1 MPVSSSPPRPP
12 PHRLELVIDFINT
25 LDMEEGTDELA
36 SVDGLARWLEA
47 HELLRGRDAGA
58 EVGEVDRRRAIGLR
72 EALRSLGAGHGG
84 GLADPQAAGE
94 LEHVAE
100 RGQLSVRFGEDGS
113 ATFEPRESGFAGAL
127 AKLLVPIAEAS
138 RDGTWQRVKVCRSG
152 DCQWA
157 FYDHS
162 RNRSGVWCDM
172 AVCGNRTKVRAYRRR
187 GAVDSDQIRTS
198 A

>member
-1 MPVSSSPPRPP
+1 M
-12 PHRLELVIDFINT
+12 IDFINT
-25 LDMEEGTDELA
+25 LDMEEGTDELG
-36 SVDGLARWLEA
+36 SVDELARWLEER
-47 HELLRGRDAGA
+47 ELLGAGRP
-58 EVGEVDRRRAIGLR
+58 EVLEPDRRQTIGLR

-100 RGQLSVRFGEDGS
+100 RGRLSVRFGADGS
-113 ATFEPRESGFAGAL
+113 ANFGPRASGFAGAL

-157 FYDHS
+157 FYDYS

-187 GAVDSDQIRTS
+187 GAGAD
-198 A
+198 